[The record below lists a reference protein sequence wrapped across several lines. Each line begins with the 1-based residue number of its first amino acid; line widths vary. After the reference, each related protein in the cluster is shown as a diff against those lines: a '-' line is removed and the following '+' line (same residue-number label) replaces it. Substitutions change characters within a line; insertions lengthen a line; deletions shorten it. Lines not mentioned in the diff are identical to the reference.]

1 MKHTVPSM
9 IKASVGAAGVHSDA
23 LVSSID
29 VADVDAAID
38 CALKAA
44 RRQPPESS
52 DKRIL
57 HAARSR
63 DFVAALGDQLGA
75 LHAEEPDVRV
85 FTKHDERNR
94 GEFGMNE
101 LLYDVTVCRTASVD
115 STAQG
120 KRLHYVQ
127 APIWHVE
134 SELAKDSR
142 QALFDFNKLVLGAAP
157 LNLFVGP
164 IVHDVESFLDVLRTP
179 ASCCQGRVFAALI
192 PHPREWDQ
200 VRQPVQCEELK

>member
-1 MKHTVPSM
+1 MW
-9 IKASVGAAGVHSDA
+9 A
-23 LVSSID
+23 LPWT
-29 VADVDAAID
+29 

-75 LHAEEPDVRV
+75 LCADEPDVRV

-101 LLYDVTVCRTASVD
+101 LLYDVTVCRTATVD
-115 STAQG
+115 SAAQG
-120 KRLHYVQ
+120 KRLHYIT

-142 QALFDFNKLVLGAAP
+142 QALFDFNKLVLGAAL

-164 IVHDVESFLDVLRTP
+164 LVHDAASFLDVLRAP
-179 ASCCQGRVFAALI
+179 APYCAGRVFVALI
-192 PHPREWDQ
+192 PHPSEWDG
-200 VRQPVQCEELK
+200 PAEGILCEELQ